1 MTVRNLLIA
10 SALLA
15 ALPATASADTLVF
28 QQGLNGYAGTQDTMV
43 RSNETAGD
51 GDSRGTNFGLL
62 DYISVDGDD
71 GSPGAK
77 PNQGLIRFDNLFGSA
92 AGQIKAGDTIVSAVL
107 NVYIDNPGSGFTMYD
122 MLTDWSQGAITW
134 NSIGI
139 GNGIQANGIE
149 AGATPVFT
157 IGANN
162 GSENVATGWLSIN
175 LTASLQAAQAG
186 TVPGYGWAM
195 IPFAA
200 GSNGID
206 FYTSEYFAQSFR
218 PQLSVEVLAV
228 PEPETWAMLLAGLGL
243 IGFAARR
250 RG

>member
-1 MTVRNLLIA
+1 MTFRNLLVA

-15 ALPATASADTLVF
+15 ALPATASADMLVF

-62 DYISVDGDD
+62 DFISVDGDD

-92 AGQIKAGDTIVSAVL
+92 AGRIKAGDTIVSAVL
-107 NVYIDNPGSGFTMYD
+107 NLYVDNPGSGFTMYD
-122 MLTDWSQGAITW
+122 MLTDWSQGVITW
-134 NSIGI
+134 NNIGS
-139 GNGIQANGIE
+139 GIQANGVE
-149 AGATPVFT
+149 AAATPVFT
-157 IGANN
+157 IGANT
-162 GSENVATGWLSIN
+162 GSENVGTGWLSID

-186 TVPGYGWAM
+186 SVPGYGWAM

-206 FYTSEYFAQSFR
+206 FYTSEYFAQNFR

-228 PEPETWAMLLAGLGL
+228 PEPETYAMLLAGLGM